1 VLVKLEFHYS
11 VIEDGRREERVAKY
25 EHSCL

>member
-1 VLVKLEFHYS
+1 VKLEFHYS
-11 VIEDGRREERVAKY
+11 VMEDGRREERMAKY